1 MKGAKN
7 MARMTN
13 TELIEYNKKRKVCQ
27 ICIAT
32 RRNIEEVLDEW
43 IDKLKVGPWTV
54 LTMSDETVLNPCH
67 GDKKVEGKFKFY
79 CALAMYGNIQI
90 EILQPVYG
98 YFPAEDFLNRTGGG
112 LQHFKEQFSTDEE
125 MQVAVKQMEAMG
137 IRKTFNGGIK
147 EDRFC
152 NFDSESVFGF
162 AIEYGNFANITL
174 SDDMAYIYPRED

>member
-1 MKGAKN
+1 

-13 TELIEYNKKRKVCQ
+13 KELLEYNKNRKVCQ

-32 RRNIEEVLDEW
+32 RRNIEEVMDEW

-54 LTMSDETVLNPCH
+54 LTMSDETVLNPRH
-67 GDKKVEGKFKFY
+67 GDEKVEGKFKFY

-90 EILQPVYG
+90 EIIQPVYG

-112 LQHFKEQFSTDEE
+112 LQHFKEQYSSDEE
-125 MQVAVKQMEAMG
+125 MDAKVKELEMMG
-137 IRKTFNGGIK
+137 FAKTFSGGLK

-152 NFDSESVFGF
+152 NFDTEASLGF
-162 AIEYGNFANITL
+162 SLELGNFANITL
-174 SDDMAYIYPRED
+174 SDDMSYIYPREEENQ

>member
-1 MKGAKN
+1 

-13 TELIEYNKKRKVCQ
+13 AELLEYNKNRKVCQ

-32 RRNIEEVLDEW
+32 RRNIEEVMDEW

-54 LTMSDETVLNPCH
+54 LTMSDETVIEPKH
-67 GDKKVEGKFKFY
+67 DGKKIENKFKFY

-90 EILQPVYG
+90 EIIQPVYG

-112 LQHFKEQFSTDEE
+112 LQHFKEQFSTDAE
-125 MQVAVKQMEAMG
+125 MAERIDELENMG
-137 IRKTFNGGIK
+137 IHKTFSGGLK

-152 NFDSESVFGF
+152 NFDTEAILGF
-162 AIEYGNFANITL
+162 ALEYGNFANITL
-174 SDDMAYIYPRED
+174 SEDMSYTYPREEV